1 MLNLPFSLAVLLF
14 LLNLMHKLIN
24 METLKFRN
32 GDEMPAIG
40 LGTWKSEKGKVGEA
54 VKIALNNGYRH
65 IDCAATY
72 GNEAEIGSAFTAVFS
87 EGKIKREEVWVT
99 SKLWNDSHRKEHVI
113 PALKQTLKDLQLD
126 YLDLYLIHWPVAFKH
141 GVGFPQSDDD
151 YLSLEEVPILETWNE
166 MIEAKRQGL
175 VKHIGVSNFSIKK
188 LKDLMAQSNEAPE
201 MNQVELHPFLQ
212 QHELLEF
219 CKENNIH
226 ATAYSPL
233 GSGDRSAQMK
243 AENEPSLLEEPTI
256 VEVAK
261 KHNASP
267 AQVLIKWAVARGTAV
282 IPKSTTE
289 KHIIANLESIKLN
302 LDEEDLKKIAEIKR
316 NFRYVTGE
324 FFVTP
329 GNSYQNI
336 YDL

>member
-1 MLNLPFSLAVLLF
+1 
-14 LLNLMHKLIN
+14 

-32 GDEMPAIG
+32 GDEMPVIG
-40 LGTWKSEKGKVGEA
+40 LGTWKSDKGKVGEA

-72 GNEAEIGSAFTAVFS
+72 GNEAEIGEALNEIFS
-87 EGKIKREEVWVT
+87 EGKIKREEVWIT
-99 SKLWNDSHRKEHVI
+99 SKLWNDSHQKEHVI

-141 GVGFPQSDDD
+141 GVSSPSGDDD
-151 YLSLEEVPILETWNE
+151 YLSLEEVPLIETWNA
-166 MIEAKRQGL
+166 MIEAKEQGL
-175 VKHIGVSNFSIKK
+175 AKHIGVSNFSIKK
-188 LKDLMAQSNEAPE
+188 LKDLMSQTNEQPE

-212 QHELLEF
+212 QHELLDF
-219 CKENNIH
+219 LQQNNIP

-243 AENEPSLLEEPTI
+243 AKDEPSLLEEPAI
-256 VEVAK
+256 VEIAK
-261 KHNASP
+261 KNDVSP
-267 AQVLIKWAVARGTAV
+267 AQVLIKWAVARGTVV
-282 IPKSTTE
+282 IPKSTTKE
-289 KHIIANLESIKLN
+289 HIVANLESIKIP
-302 LDEEDLKKIAEIKR
+302 LDEDDLKKISAIKR

-324 FFVTP
+324 FYVTP
-329 GNSYQNI
+329 GNPYHNI